1 MDKLLIKTTIG
12 TLLDDVEITTQFH
25 NESLLEIY
33 SDDDIEA
40 DERLRTLVSIV
51 VPIFFGIIAITGLIG
66 NILVVYVVLNNH
78 QMRSTT
84 NTLLVNLASAD
95 LLFIVFCVPF
105 TAVDYML
112 SEWPFGL
119 LWCKVVQYLI
129 IVTAYAS
136 IYTLVLI
143 SFERYL
149 AVCFPICSISMR
161 NQRNTSI
168 AIAALWI
175 VILVLSLP
183 VLYAHGLHVITN
195 NYTEENHTFSSCT
208 FITTNDLISFS
219 FYHISFFT
227 TSYMVPLFLISI
239 MYFLMLLRLW
249 RSNLVS
255 TSSESQRGKKKV
267 TRLCVVIVTTFMI
280 LWMPIQVILLLKS
293 LEMFKPT
300 THFKIALQICAHV
313 MAYCSSCIN
322 PVLYAFLSE
331 NFRKS
336 FRKIAYCIYNNN
348 SRGENQHMIFKDR
361 ATTGGSTQRTGSF

>member
-1 MDKLLIKTTIG
+1 MDKILIKTTMAS
-12 TLLDDVEITTQFH
+12 LLDDVEITTEFYNQSFFLT
-25 NESLLEIY
+25 NLDSEDDRRLE
-33 SDDDIEA
+33 E
-40 DERLRTLVSIV
+40 LVSIV

-66 NILVVYVVLNNH
+66 NSLVVYVVLNNH

-112 SEWPFGL
+112 SEWPFGEV
-119 LWCKVVQYLI
+119 WCKIVQYLI

-161 NQRNTSI
+161 NERNTSI
-168 AIAALWI
+168 AIGALWI
-175 VILVLSLP
+175 VILIVNIP
-183 VLYAHGLHVITN
+183 VLLAHGLKEFNEPDRIV
-195 NYTEENHTFSSCT
+195 SVCT
-208 FITTNDLISFS
+208 FLDTNDLISHS
-219 FYHISFFT
+219 FFHISFFT
-227 TSYMVPLFLISI
+227 TSYMLPLILISI

-267 TRLCVVIVTTFMI
+267 TRLCVVIVIMFMI
-280 LWMPIQVILLLKS
+280 LWFPIQFILLLKS
-293 LEMFKPT
+293 LKFYESD
-300 THFKIALQICAHV
+300 THFKIALQICAHI
-313 MAYCSSCIN
+313 MGYCSSCIN

-336 FRKIAYCIYNNN
+336 FRKIAYCVYNNN

-361 ATTGGSTQRTGSF
+361 ATNGGSTQRTGSF